1 MGYPS
6 PHPDPVAAMKR
17 KRTSLSFNHELTFGS
32 KPKRNRAPW
41 VLAGLLVASGL
52 AYAVSREMSTTVA
65 PEPMSSGPAPVLAA
79 APEPAPQPPPVKKV
93 DIDYVVKPK
102 DSLGSI
108 FTALQ
113 IDVAELRALLRDPAV
128 RERFNV
134 LKTGDRLTFSLKN
147 GVLDGLH
154 RRISETQVLSVTRA
168 ASGFTAKV
176 VETPIETQTAQVRGT
191 INASLFVAGRAVG
204 LSPGMLQQLATDIFG
219 WQVDFARDIRAGDS
233 FNVVFEQKYRNGE
246 YLGDGRIVAAELTS
260 NGETYRA
267 VRYTSTDGKIDDY
280 FTPEG
285 QSVRRQFLRTPIDF
299 TRVSPSANDERQP
312 IITTLREN
320 QGIDYPAAIGTA
332 VKVVGDGRVKFLG
345 ERGEYGNTV
354 LIVHGGGRSTLYAH
368 LSGFARGLA
377 PEQLVKQGEIIGYV
391 GNTGAAT
398 APHLHYEYRV
408 NGAQAD
414 PGTGEPEA
422 ASIPAEYFADF
433 EAKSAALLASLEQPG
448 EAIVTAL
455 LSH

>member
-1 MGYPS
+1 MI
-6 PHPDPVAAMKR
+6 R
-17 KRTSLSFNHELTFGS
+17 KRNNLSFNHELTFGT
-32 KPKRNRAPW
+32 RRRRIRAPW
-41 VLAGLLVASGL
+41 VLSGLVVAGGL
-52 AYAVSREMSTTVA
+52 AYAVSREMPPAA
-65 PEPMSSGPAPVLAA
+65 PEPMPFPTAAELAVAPAP
-79 APEPAPQPPPVKKV
+79 APEPPPVRKV

-113 IDVAELRALLRDPAV
+113 IDVAELRAMLSDPAV
-128 RERFNV
+128 QERFKV
-134 LKTGDRLTFSLKN
+134 LKPGDRLTITLKN
-147 GVLDGLH
+147 GVLDGLQ
-154 RRISETQVLSVTRA
+154 RRISETEVLTVTRA
-168 ASGFTAKV
+168 ESGFTAKV

-204 LSPGMLQQLATDIFG
+204 LSPEMLQQLATDIFG
-219 WQVDFARDIRAGDS
+219 WQVDFARDIRPGDR

-260 NGETYRA
+260 NGETHRA
-267 VRYTSTDGKIDDY
+267 VRYTSSDGKIDDY

-299 TRVSPSANDERQP
+299 TRVSPSSHDERQP
-312 IITTLREN
+312 VITTLREN

-332 VKVVGDGRVKFLG
+332 VMAAADGRVKVLG

-354 LIVHGGGRSTLYAH
+354 IVVHGGGRSTLYAH

-408 NGAQAD
+408 NGAHAA

-422 ASIPAEYFADF
+422 ASIPPEYLADF
-433 EAKSAALLASLEQPG
+433 QAKSEALLASLEQPG
-448 EAIVTAL
+448 EAVVTAL
-455 LSH
+455 LSD